1 MEFDYQSKE
10 FEPNCAGYALHQLG
24 ITGSELYV
32 DPESINWTDYF
43 SKVDDPKEADAVIVT
58 YTKGLEPEHLEHIA
72 VFDSEDKTVIR
83 HRRSYGTKV
92 TPDTLK
98 GLQERFSNPMFEIY
112 FVKLIT

>member
-1 MEFDYQSKE
+1 ME

-24 ITGSELYV
+24 IIEKESYV
-32 DPESINWTDYF
+32 DPDDINWANLFY
-43 SKVDDPKEADAVIVT
+43 KVDDAVDADAIMVSSMNRLT
-58 YTKGLEPEHLEHIA
+58 GEHFEHIA
-72 VFDSEDKTVIR
+72 ILDREDKSMIR

-98 GLQERFSNPMFEIY
+98 DLQEKFSNPIFEIY

>member
-1 MEFDYQSKE
+1 ME

-24 ITGSELYV
+24 IIEKESYI
-32 DPESINWTDYF
+32 DPDDINWADLFY
-43 SKVDDPKEADAVIVT
+43 KVDYVANADAVIVSYMNELT
-58 YTKGLEPEHLEHIA
+58 GEHLEHIA
-72 VFDSEDKTVIR
+72 VLDREDKNTIR

-98 GLQERFSNPMFEIY
+98 DLQERFSNPIFEIY